1 MAPFVCCKET
11 TMLVLARKLGE
22 SIRIGDDVRITVIQ
36 IRSGRVRLG
45 IEAPGHVRIH
55 RSEIELRDVDFR
67 GGERVTE
74 LVEVAA
80 SNDW

>member
-1 MAPFVCCKET
+1 
-11 TMLVLARKLGE
+11 MLVLARKLGE
-22 SIRIGDDVRITVIQ
+22 SIRIGENVRITVIQ

-45 IEAPGHVRIH
+45 IEAPAHVRIH

-67 GGERVTE
+67 GGEQAAA

-80 SNDW
+80 GSDW